1 MPTTTLTGRRPII
14 ALSALV
20 FAGAFLYRFNA
31 LLGAL
36 GGFDGDHFIYFLGST
51 HVLRGER
58 PLRDFVDAGL
68 QGAWP
73 ALTYELPALAMR
85 LGGESLRSEALLCVG
100 AIAVSATLLFRA
112 AASLAGT
119 WASLAMTVLSVAAG
133 TRLYGYHKVLVSS
146 VAVTLLLR
154 YARTPS
160 STTLAWL
167 AVWSA
172 VAFLF
177 RHDYLVYVA
186 LSTMCL
192 MLLLPGRSVARRV
205 QRVAA
210 YGALTGVL
218 LAGPVYSI
226 HHFTGL
232 DLYLRSNI
240 ESTRHEA
247 ERTDLDWPAF
257 EPAASPVEFFANEVN
272 ALSWLY
278 YLCLLVPIVGA
289 CAAFL
294 VRPQL
299 AGLDVGASRAVLVT
313 LVLYAAL
320 LNQFLLRGNLGARFG
335 DLGAP
340 IAVLGA
346 WLAGL
351 APVSVVSRFAWRSAL
366 AAIGVSVVLALN
378 TAESVWQELATTR
391 LRVGVLA
398 VGARLVQ
405 VATEL
410 GEMPPGRI
418 ATAAERDRSRWSEP
432 NVVEYLRACT
442 GPNDRVLVFA
452 DAAEVAAFAARPFAG
467 GHPTFRA
474 GFYMLPED
482 QALTLSRLDRQSV
495 AVVVTRDEA
504 DYRQHIEPAFKQVVA
519 WVDERYEFRGELP
532 ALTGPPMRILVRRD
546 MAGSERL
553 GDTGLPCPR

>member
-1 MPTTTLTGRRPII
+1 M
-14 ALSALV
+14 
-20 FAGAFLYRFNA
+20 FAIAFLYRFNA
-31 LLGAL
+31 LLGSL
-36 GGFDGDHFIYFLGST
+36 GGFDGDHFIYFVGST
-51 HVLRGER
+51 GVLHGER

-112 AASLAGT
+112 AASLGGL
-119 WASLAMTVLSVAAG
+119 WPSLAVTVLSIAAG

-146 VAVTLLLR
+146 VAVTLWLR

-160 STTLAWL
+160 RGNLSLL

-177 RHDYLVYVA
+177 RHDYLMYLA
-186 LSTMCL
+186 SATACL
-192 MLLLPGRSVARRV
+192 VMTLPVLTIGRRL
-205 QRVAA
+205 QRAGA
-210 YGALTGVL
+210 YGALTAIL

-226 HHFTGL
+226 HHFAGL
-232 DLYLRSNI
+232 GFYLRSNV

-257 EPAASPVEFFANEVN
+257 ESAANPVAFFENETN
-272 ALSWLY
+272 AVSWLY
-278 YLCLLVPIVGA
+278 YVCLLLPLAGV

-294 VRPQL
+294 TRQEFL
-299 AGLDVGASRAVLVT
+299 GLDVGGSRAVLVT
-313 LVLYAAL
+313 LALYAAL
-320 LNQFLLRGNLGARFG
+320 LNHFLLRGNLAARFG

-340 IAVLGA
+340 IAVLAA
-346 WLAGL
+346 WLIGR
-351 APVSVVSRFAWRSAL
+351 APVPMMSRVAWRSAL
-366 AAIGVSVVLALN
+366 AVLAASVLLAVN

-391 LRVGVLA
+391 LRVGVVA
-398 VGARLVQ
+398 VGARLMQ

-410 GEMPPGRI
+410 GATPPRRE
-418 ATAAERDRSRWSEP
+418 TTPAERDRSRSAVP
-432 NVVEYLRACT
+432 DVVDYLRACS
-442 GPNDRVLVFA
+442 GPNDRILVLA
-452 DAAEVAAFAARPFAG
+452 DAPEVTAFAARPFAG

-474 GFYMLPED
+474 GFYALPED
-482 QALTLSRLDRQSV
+482 QALTVERLDRQFV
-495 AVVVTRDEA
+495 PIVVTRDEA
-504 DYRQHIEPAFKQVVA
+504 DYQQHIEPVFKRVVA
-519 WVDERYEFRGELP
+519 WVDERYVFRGEVA
-532 ALTGPPMRILVRRD
+532 ALTGPPMRVLVRRD

>member
-1 MPTTTLTGRRPII
+1 LTGRRSIL

-31 LLGAL
+31 LLGSL

-51 HVLRGER
+51 HVLHGER

-100 AIAVSATLLFRA
+100 AIALSAMLLFRA
-112 AASLAGT
+112 ATSVTGT
-119 WASLAMTVLSVAAG
+119 WASLIVTAFSVAAA

-160 STTLAWL
+160 RGNLAWL
-167 AVWSA
+167 TVWSV

-177 RHDYLVYVA
+177 RHDYLAYAGLATAFLILV
-186 LSTMCL
+186 
-192 MLLLPGRSVARRV
+192 LPGLPAARRL

-210 YGALTGVL
+210 YGALAGVL

-226 HHFTGL
+226 HRFAGL
-232 DLYLRSNI
+232 GFYLRSNI

-247 ERTDLDWPAF
+247 QRTDLDWPAF
-257 EPAASPVEFFANEVN
+257 EPAPNPVAFFDNEVN
-272 ALSWLY
+272 AISWLY
-278 YLCLLVPIVGA
+278 YLCLLLPVAGA
-289 CAAFL
+289 CAAFMT
-294 VRPQL
+294 RPRL
-299 AGLDVGASRAVLVT
+299 HGLDDGQSRAVLLT
-313 LVLYAAL
+313 LAVYAAV
-320 LNQFLLRGNLGARFG
+320 LNHFLLRGNLGARFG

-351 APVSVVSRFAWRSAL
+351 APVSSTSRMAWRVAL
-366 AAIGVSVVLALN
+366 AMLGVTVVLAMN

-391 LRVGVLA
+391 LRVSPVA
-398 VGARLVQ
+398 AAARVVQ

-410 GEMPPGRI
+410 GTLPPGPV
-418 ATAAERDRSRWSEP
+418 ATAAERDRSRAGAVD
-432 NVVEYLRACT
+432 VVDYLRACT
-442 GPNDRVLVFA
+442 APTDRVLVLA
-452 DAAEVAAFAARPFAG
+452 DAAEVAAFAARSFAG

-482 QALTLSRLDRQSV
+482 QALTIARLGRQSV
-495 AVVVTRDEA
+495 PVVVTRDEA
-504 DYRQHIEPAFKQVVA
+504 DYREHIEPAFRQVVA
-519 WVDERYEFRGELP
+519 WVNERYEFRGEVP
-532 ALTGPPMRILVRRD
+532 ALTGPPMRVLVRRD